1 MNSNTDGPDGAT
13 PFPIDRQWV
22 ASRVAGE
29 LVRQEADIADEFEPL
44 TGFNQNVSGAA
55 GFLKLY
61 YGVRC
66 RCTTAAVLSIEI
78 SGEKTVEEIAAA
90 MPALVDRLRVQR
102 RAFIAMPCSAHKR
115 MRTAMFGSQSKQSS
129 EMDANAKA

>member
-1 MNSNTDGPDGAT
+1 MHSNADGPDGET
-13 PFPIDRQWV
+13 PFPIDRQ
-22 ASRVAGE
+22 RVAAQVAEE

-44 TGFNQNVSGAA
+44 TGFNMNVSGAN

-66 RCTTAAVLSIEI
+66 QCATAAVLSIEI
-78 SGEKTVEEIAAA
+78 SVEKTVEEVSAA
-90 MPALVDRLRVQR
+90 MPALVDRLRAQR

-115 MRTAMFGSQSKQSS
+115 MRTAMFSSQSKQTN